1 MSGNNVKTFRQRG
14 RRNILT
20 GQVISDK
27 MDKTISVLVYRLVK
41 HSRYKKY
48 VQKTSVF
55 KAHDEKNQA
64 KKGDTVSIFE
74 TRALSKTK
82 RWKLLD
88 VVLPGAMD
96 DQDLDLSG
104 LEVPEG
110 EKKQNLSTESPNPV
124 SEEGKE
130 AEKGHLSQ
138 EEKKPKNFAADH
150 AEPASDEGKETEKSH
165 LSQEEKENPHTE
177 REDQ

>member
-1 MSGNNVKTFRQRG
+1 MSLNTKTFRQRG

-20 GQVISDK
+20 GQVVSDK

-48 VQKTSVF
+48 VRKTSVF

-88 VVLPGAMD
+88 VVLSGGPAD
-96 DQDLDLSG
+96 DQDLPG
-104 LEVPEG
+104 LEIPGG
-110 EKKQNLSTESPNPV
+110 EKKQSSSTKPPHV

-130 AEKGHLSQ
+130 AEKVHLRRD
-138 EEKKPKNFAADH
+138 EKKLKDDQ
-150 AEPASDEGKETEKSH
+150 AEPASDKEGEAEKNS
-165 LSQEEKENPHTE
+165 LSQEEKENPHKE
-177 REDQ
+177 KGDQ